1 MSKQITAKRTQRA
14 IVGRDAWVYEL
25 SAPVHYEQRGEKLST
40 NYVVVLTFWNDDV
53 GKPSVVIYPS
63 DESGSILSYSELP
76 GSHIGDADHEKAIR
90 EAGWTLDPKS
100 VKRTTPSAEELRDC
114 VGIHTHAP
122 VNVPE
127 TVRAAAGPPHA
138 SEHAETEKPGVPTR
152 AIVTNQGMMK
162 GYWKVS
168 VVDAEGREVEVVERV
183 QSKKLAQQ
191 WADEINNR
199 GSYTTGISGARY
211 EQRLGQ
217 PLHQPTER
225 EKEYQWGEA
234 REDTAPVIYEAG
246 AERGGKEHVTT
257 TVVGE
262 PGPKG
267 DCLPWVR
274 VTRDPERYEACL
286 AQAQKIG
293 PIDNSR
299 KVYDLLVP
307 MFAKEDQEILVVV
320 LVDVRRQLR
329 GVAEVHRGQ
338 RSSVGVSVADVL
350 RVVITTGAEG
360 FVLSHGHPSG
370 KSSPSKAD
378 VELTKQIA
386 EATKPYGKS
395 ITFIGHV
402 VIGTGEYSEI
412 SASGEVSKAVK
423 VKG

>member
-1 MSKQITAKRTQRA
+1 MSKQVTAKRTQRA

-25 SAPVHYEQRGEKLST
+25 SAPVYYEQRGEKLST
-40 NYVVVLTFWNDDV
+40 DYVTVLTFWNDDV

-63 DESGSILSYSELP
+63 DESGSILSYNELP
-76 GSHIGDADHEKAIR
+76 GSHVGDADHEKAIR

-100 VKRTTPSAEELRDC
+100 IKRTQPSAEELRDC

-127 TVRAAAGPPHA
+127 VVRSAGTGA
-138 SEHAETEKPGVPTR
+138 REHDLVGKYHVGQR
-152 AIVTNQGMMK
+152 
-162 GYWKVS
+162 
-168 VVDAEGREVEVVERV
+168 VEVNLGSSKNPQWVPAEVVTVGSPDEKRPEDRGRV
-183 QSKKLAQQ
+183 WVKLPAGYET
-191 WADEINNR
+191 DLYSGDFLRPE
-199 GSYTTGISGARY
+199 GSAV
-211 EQRLGQ
+211 
-217 PLHQPTER
+217 PH
-225 EKEYQWGEA
+225 
-234 REDTAPVIYEAG
+234 REDEAHEDTVPVIYEDG
-246 AERGGKEHVTT
+246 AREHVQT

-293 PIDNSR
+293 PIDNA
-299 KVYDLLVP
+299 KKIYELLAP
-307 MFAKEDQEILVVV
+307 TLSKEDQEVLMVV

-386 EATKPYGKS
+386 AATKPYGKS
-395 ITFIGHV
+395 IAFIGHV

-412 SASGEVSKAVK
+412 SASGEVSKVVK
-423 VKG
+423 IKG